1 MQHQAQM
8 GIALQYM
15 GSEYLVSV
23 EEEGKQGGFYG
34 AAQCPG
40 VFSGMHS
47 RLTVWHA

>member
-1 MQHQAQM
+1 M

-40 VFSGMHS
+40 VFSGTHS